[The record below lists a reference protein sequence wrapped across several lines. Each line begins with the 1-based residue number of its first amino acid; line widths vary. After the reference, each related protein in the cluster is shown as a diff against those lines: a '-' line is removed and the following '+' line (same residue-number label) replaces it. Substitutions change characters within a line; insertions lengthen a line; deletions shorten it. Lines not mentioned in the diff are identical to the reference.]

1 LYKLVKVKGVVRIPP
16 EKFGRPLEE
25 VAWEELRREYEGVL
39 TTNAGL
45 VVAILDVKVSE
56 YGKIIHG
63 DGATYHDVEFTALTF
78 DPFLKEVV
86 EGEVL
91 NVTESGLFMDLG
103 PLDGF
108 IYIGQVSEEH
118 VEYDSSRQALILKGG
133 KKTVERGDVVR
144 ARIYNIGLQPGKGLR
159 IQLTMRQ
166 VGLGKVEEGE

>member
-1 LYKLVKVKGVVRIPP
+1 MFKLIKVKSVVRIPP
-16 EKFGRPLEE
+16 DKFGRPLDE
-25 VAWEELRREYEGVL
+25 VSWEELRKEYEGAL
-39 TTNAGL
+39 TSNAGL
-45 VVAILDVKVSE
+45 VVAILDVKVNE
-56 YGKIIHG
+56 YGRIIHG

-91 NVTESGLFMDLG
+91 NVTESGIFIDLG

-108 IYIGQVSEEH
+108 IYIGQVSDERA
-118 VEYDSSRQALILKGG
+118 EYDSSRQALLLKGG
-133 KKTVERGDVVR
+133 KKTIEKGDVVK

-166 VGLGKVEEGE
+166 VGLGKVEKEE